1 MRRLFLLAL
10 PLLSACSTFS
20 DLSEVKVTDYVTP
33 YRIDVRQ
40 GNYVTQDMVSQLKP
54 GLSQQQVRFIL
65 GTPLL
70 VDSFHKDRWDYLYR
84 LQPGR
89 GEGFQTRRMTVFF
102 DDGKLVRVA
111 GDVSAASGE
120 AAADLPAPSV
130 GGKVIEIEPGR
141 DAKPVEKKDDKK
153 DDSWFSWPSWLWGG
167 KEAKEDVK
175 PEVKADAKVEEK
187 MAAKAA
193 TQN

>member
-84 LQPGR
+84 LQPGH
-89 GEGFQTRRMTVFF
+89 GDLQARRLTVFF

-111 GDVSAASGE
+111 GDVATAGTAAGS
-120 AAADLPAPSV
+120 DVLPTPASS
-130 GGKVIEIEPGR
+130 KVIDIGADP
-141 DAKPVEKKDDKK
+141 DTKAT
-153 DDSWFSWPSWLWGG
+153 
-167 KEAKEDVK
+167 EAKK
-175 PEVKADAKVEEK
+175 PAS
-187 MAAKAA
+187 
-193 TQN
+193 N